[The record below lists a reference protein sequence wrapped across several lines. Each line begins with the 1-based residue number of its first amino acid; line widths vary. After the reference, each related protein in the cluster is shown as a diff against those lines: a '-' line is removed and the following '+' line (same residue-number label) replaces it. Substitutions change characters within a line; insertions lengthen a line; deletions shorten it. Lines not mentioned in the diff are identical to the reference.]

1 MPALARR
8 GALRLL
14 VAAAALLLPFS
25 LAACLSAPDRAAL
38 AADYLY
44 LADCYAEVEEYEKAL
59 FFYEKASKEDA
70 FKDIAT
76 YGMGRMHA
84 LSENWAAAIKVF
96 KALYEKEPENS
107 ILLSAYAF
115 ALASDG
121 QLDKALP
128 LYSKLKDERPDDA
141 RVAADYVELLF
152 AAKMYDEARA
162 EAAAVKE
169 KFPDNE
175 QTVSLDNLEER
186 IEKALK
192 GEDEGPKDGKEG
204 DAGNGPPP
212 HEGGEGAPR

>member
-1 MPALARR
+1 MRKRLRR
-8 GALRLL
+8 GALRLFA
-14 VAAAALLLPFS
+14 AAAALLLPFS
-25 LAACLSAPDRAAL
+25 LIACLSAPDREAL

-59 FFYEKASKEDA
+59 FFYEKAAKEPA
-70 FKDIAT
+70 FKDVAT

-84 LSENWAAAIKVF
+84 LSENWGAAVKIF
-96 KALYEKEPENS
+96 KPLYEKEPENS

-121 QLDKALP
+121 QVEKALP
-128 LYSKLKDERPDDA
+128 LYSVLKDERPDDA

-152 AAKMYDEARA
+152 AAKMYDEALL

-169 KFPDNE
+169 MFPDNE

-186 IEKALK
+186 IAEALGEPEEEENDG
-192 GEDEGPKDGKEG
+192 GED
-204 DAGNGPPP
+204 AG
-212 HEGGEGAPR
+212 EDSGA

>member
-1 MPALARR
+1 M
-8 GALRLL
+8 RLL
-14 VAAAALLLPFS
+14 PRRFIASLIVAAAALLLPFS
-25 LAACLSAPDRAAL
+25 LAACLSAPDREAL

-44 LADCYAEVEEYEKAL
+44 LADSYAEVEEYEKAL
-59 FFYEKASKEDA
+59 FFYEKAAMEDA
-70 FKDIAT
+70 FKDVAT
-76 YGMGRMHA
+76 YGIGRMHA
-84 LSENWAAAIKVF
+84 LSENWGAAVKVF
-96 KALYEKEPENS
+96 KALYEQESENS

-128 LYSKLKDERPDDA
+128 LYATLVDAQPDDA

-152 AAKMYDEARA
+152 AAKMYDEARE

-169 KFPDNE
+169 RFPDNE

-192 GEDEGPKDGKEG
+192 GAEEGEAEESSGS
-204 DAGNGPPP
+204 AG
-212 HEGGEGAPR
+212 E

>member
-1 MPALARR
+1 MQVRR
-8 GALRLL
+8 GALRLIA
-14 VAAAALLLPFS
+14 AAAALLLPFS
-25 LAACLSAPDRAAL
+25 LSRCLSAPDKAAL

-44 LADCYAEVEEYEKAL
+44 LADSYAEVEEYEKAL
-59 FFYEKASKEDA
+59 FFYEKAAKEDA
-70 FKDIAT
+70 FKDVAT

-84 LSENWAAAIKVF
+84 LSENWSAAVKIF
-96 KALYEKEPENS
+96 KSLYEKEPNNS

-121 QLDKALP
+121 QIETALP
-128 LYSKLKDERPDDA
+128 LYATLRDSRPDDA
-141 RVAADYVELLF
+141 RVAADYAELLF

-186 IEKALK
+186 IQKALEEPK
-192 GEDEGPKDGKEG
+192 EGEAEEGKES
-204 DAGNGPPP
+204 
-212 HEGGEGAPR
+212 EGGKSSNSAEDNGN